1 MGTDRIIK
9 MAKTNSNNIESGRHN
24 GMGLTKAK
32 AEQIVTVRVLLL
44 VIFDIAVSFWFDS
57 VVNAPGQVEYDF
69 YMNTRPTLIWVF
81 SALFVL
87 SAAYAVIAKLIKLK
101 TFKHFITP
109 EMLVAMTFI
118 CASAVVLYNN
128 FRLTP
133 ILFYTMMVV
142 ISILAAIYYIY
153 TMLFY

>member
-9 MAKTNSNNIESGRHN
+9 MAKTNFNNVKNNEVV
-24 GMGLTKAK
+24 LTKSK
-32 AEQIVTVRVLLL
+32 AELIVTVRVILL

-57 VVNAPGQVEYDF
+57 IVNAPGQVEYDF
-69 YMNTRPTLIWVF
+69 YMNTRPTLVWVF
-81 SALFVL
+81 GALFVL
-87 SAAYAVIAKLIKLK
+87 SAAYAVVAKLIKLK
-101 TFKHFITP
+101 TVKHYVTP
-109 EMLVAMTFI
+109 EMLVAMSFI
-118 CASAVVLYNN
+118 CASANVLYNN

-133 ILFYTMMVV
+133 VLFYTMMVV